1 MIAPPLM
8 QNTPEE
14 RGLLLLSIRQA
25 GVRDITVLRAIEMTP
40 RDEFTPFRF
49 RDLANKNISIPI
61 GCGQTMTRPSDLARS
76 YEALEIKSH
85 HRVLEIG
92 AGSGYGTAILSK
104 LASEVVAFER
114 YNSLAAS
121 LRERLASLKIDNV
134 LLFSSDGFEAS
145 IDIGLFDRI
154 VIHLMLSQTPQ
165 RLTSFLK
172 PGGVIIFGRREAHV
186 CSRGARERLVK
197 VNLKSD
203 GLSEQIDIG
212 PTRLGTPCQG
222 SSKYM

>member
-154 VIHLMLSQTPQ
+154 VIHLMLSQTPE

>member
-121 LRERLASLKIDNV
+121 LRERLASLNIDNV

-165 RLTSFLK
+165 TLTSFLK

>member
-25 GVRDITVLRAIEMTP
+25 GVRDITVLRAIETTP

-49 RDLANKNISIPI
+49 RDLANKNILIPI
-61 GCGQTMTRPSDLARS
+61 FCGQTMTRPSDLARS

-114 YNSLAAS
+114 YNSLAAA
-121 LRERLASLKIDNV
+121 LRERLASLNIDNV

-165 RLTSFLK
+165 TFTSFLK
-172 PGGVIIFGRREAHV
+172 PGGVIIYGRREAHV
-186 CSRGARERLVK
+186 SSRGARERLVK

>member
-165 RLTSFLK
+165 TLTSFLK